1 MKTKT
6 VTVDL
11 ESYSQPCVLG
21 NVTGGIPVGQMSI
34 YSAGRQTGKSVY
46 SQLAKM
52 ALNSQFGSIRFP
64 DTDSIFNKNLCKEIM
79 LPMITKPKSKSN
91 YQFSRKNWHWVEIN
105 SMADDYYERLAWCEE
120 MFGAQPKNPDAWSRW
135 YASWGNLK
143 FRDEADYVMYQLR
156 WA

>member
-11 ESYSQPCVLG
+11 ETYSQPCVLG
-21 NVTGGIPVGQMSI
+21 NVTGGISVGQMLV
-34 YSAGRQTGKSVY
+34 YAGGRQTGKSMFNVLKSRYY
-46 SQLAKM
+46 S
-52 ALNSQFGSIRFP
+52 
-64 DTDSIFNKNLCKEIM
+64 TNLCKEIM

-91 YQFSRKNWHWVEIN
+91 YQFSRKNWHWAEIN

-143 FRDEADYVMYQLR
+143 FRDEKDYIMYQLR